1 MTGTSSEYDVAVVGA
16 GPAGATCAQHLAAAG
31 LRVAL
36 LDQKVPPRYK
46 TCGGGLVWR
55 ARRMLDFELDGSIEH
70 ECRVVELHL
79 IDADLDFSVERP
91 EPMVTM
97 TMRSELDHRMVE
109 RAREAGVELLA
120 PLRVRD
126 LEQNGARVRIKTDGN
141 PISARYCVAA
151 DGAGSRTA
159 RAAGWPENDHVIPAL
174 ESEIRVAPADYRRF
188 ADRARFDF
196 GLLPSGYAWVFPKRD
211 HLSIGCLS
219 RLRGWSALREDLE
232 TYLSHLGLAEHGA
245 REDHGFV
252 IPIAPR
258 SSELARGRV
267 LLIGDAAGFA
277 DPLTCE
283 GISWAILSGRL
294 AADAIAGDHTD
305 PAAVRAA
312 WARLLARDLLPEL
325 KTARKLAHLLYE
337 RHWLR
342 KLAFRRVGQSLC
354 EVIGRVF
361 LGETTFRG
369 LLRSPRNYLKL
380 VARLAAGS

>member
-1 MTGTSSEYDVAVVGA
+1 MIEAAKSYDVAVVGA
-16 GPAGATCAQHLAAAG
+16 GPAGASCAQKLAEAG
-31 LRVAL
+31 LEVAL

-46 TCGGGLVWR
+46 TCGGGVVWR

-79 IDADLDFSVERP
+79 LDADLDFRVERR

-126 LEQNGARVRIKTDGN
+126 LEQTGSEVRLLTDGGVVG
-141 PISARYCVAA
+141 ARYCVAA

-159 RAAGWPENDHVIPAL
+159 RAAGWPENEHVIPAL
-174 ESEIRVAPADYRRF
+174 ESEIRVAPADYQRF

-211 HLSIGCLS
+211 HLSVGCLS

-232 TYLSHLGLAEHGA
+232 TYLHHLGLTEHGA

-258 SSELARGRV
+258 SPELARGRV
-267 LLIGDAAGFA
+267 LLIGDAAGLA

-294 AADAIAGDHTD
+294 AAEAIAGDPAD
-305 PAAVRAA
+305 PGAVRAA

-325 KTARKLAHLLYE
+325 KTARRLAHLLYE

-342 KLAFRRVGQSLC
+342 RLAFRRIGQSLC

-380 VARLAAGS
+380 AARLATGG